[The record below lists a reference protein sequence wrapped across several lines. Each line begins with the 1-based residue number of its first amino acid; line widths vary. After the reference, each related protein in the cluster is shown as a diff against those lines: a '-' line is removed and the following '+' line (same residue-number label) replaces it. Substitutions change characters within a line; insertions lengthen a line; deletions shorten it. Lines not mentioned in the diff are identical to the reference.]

1 MSGWKGEL
9 GLLLTVLLLSGREAG
24 IRIGRRGKRR
34 EGRPDFGG
42 GAGKRK
48 GRSKEANGVGR
59 EGDCCSWADER
70 KEWEMG
76 SEEEADEL
84 RRSTRKKRQRWYA
97 QRKRVSTA

>member
-48 GRSKEANGVGR
+48 GRSKEANGVGGEEIVVHGLMR
-59 EGDCCSWADER
+59 GR
-70 KEWEMG
+70 NGRWE
-76 SEEEADEL
+76 A
-84 RRSTRKKRQRWYA
+84 RRRPTS
-97 QRKRVSTA
+97 